1 MFRIDCM
8 NSLAFGL
15 NFGNEMLFI
24 RFLDERIADL
34 AESEVVASAL
44 AAVDVRV
51 DANDKDPTP
60 ELLIPVLVLV
70 ATVLS

>member
-1 MFRIDCM
+1 
-8 NSLAFGL
+8 
-15 NFGNEMLFI
+15 MLLI
-24 RFLDERIADL
+24 RFLDERMADF
-34 AESEVVASAL
+34 AESEVVARAL